1 MQLCDFKDWIVR
13 ILIYCLS
20 SDDGRQTLPATLSQ
34 LDDRVF
40 TEDIGT
46 VDSIVLR
53 TERHQSTDALFKDDW
68 ALRML
73 LNAR

>member
-13 ILIYCLS
+13 ILIYCPS
-20 SDDGRQTLPATLSQ
+20 FDDGRQTLPATLSQ